1 MYSEI
6 KASVGASLVRAS
18 NVATIIL
25 SLHLIFPA
33 KFLTSFLSPVAV
45 YYAIYYKNKDMIRTI
60 VVAND
65 RDITIFYDKR
75 SELIKEDDNIT

>member
-1 MYSEI
+1 MQFI
-6 KASVGASLVRAS
+6 TK
-18 NVATIIL
+18 T
-25 SLHLIFPA
+25 
-33 KFLTSFLSPVAV
+33 
-45 YYAIYYKNKDMIRTI
+45 RTI